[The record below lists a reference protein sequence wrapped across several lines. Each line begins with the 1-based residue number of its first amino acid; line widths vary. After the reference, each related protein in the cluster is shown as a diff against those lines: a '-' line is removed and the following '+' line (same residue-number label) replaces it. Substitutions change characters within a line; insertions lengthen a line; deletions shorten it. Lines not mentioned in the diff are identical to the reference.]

1 MMICVTN
8 RKLCRGDFLERIR
21 QLAAGGADVILLRE
35 KDLSPAAYTELA
47 EKCLA
52 ICREY
57 STALWLNSFTGT
69 AAALQLPVQ
78 LPLSVLQELTDA
90 DKEKLPAF
98 GAIGSQ
104 SGRCAAGRKAVRRLA
119 DRRAYFSHILQAGS
133 AAERDGFSAGNLQS
147 RFRSGVC
154 HRRHH
159 TSATGRGA
167 AGWGIRLLCHVA
179 DDAVSGCIRRISEL
193 ETYDLK
199 ERSVKNPLLIDT
211 IQRYLLFIIGLFFSA
226 LGVAITKKGEL
237 GVSPI
242 SSVAN
247 VMSIRLPQLS
257 LGYWLIIWNC
267 VLILGQILL
276 LRRKFQWI
284 QLLQVPLSF
293 LFGWFTDFGVWLI
306 SFFTPKHYIVQIL
319 LVLVGT
325 IVLGFGITL
334 AVIANVILNS
344 GEAFV
349 KALSDTIHKE
359 FGNVKIVFD
368 ISCVVVAVILSFLFF
383 HKLVGTREGTIIAAF
398 CTGFVVKFFSKFI
411 TAPLERFLKKNIGE

>member
-1 MMICVTN
+1 M
-8 RKLCRGDFLERIR
+8 
-21 QLAAGGADVILLRE
+21 
-35 KDLSPAAYTELA
+35 
-47 EKCLA
+47 
-52 ICREY
+52 
-57 STALWLNSFTGT
+57 
-69 AAALQLPVQ
+69 
-78 LPLSVLQELTDA
+78 
-90 DKEKLPAF
+90 
-98 GAIGSQ
+98 
-104 SGRCAAGRKAVRRLA
+104 
-119 DRRAYFSHILQAGS
+119 
-133 AAERDGFSAGNLQS
+133 
-147 RFRSGVC
+147 
-154 HRRHH
+154 
-159 TSATGRGA
+159 
-167 AGWGIRLLCHVA
+167 
-179 DDAVSGCIRRISEL
+179 
-193 ETYDLK
+193 
-199 ERSVKNPLLIDT
+199 
-211 IQRYLLFIIGLFFSA
+211 
-226 LGVAITKKGEL
+226 
-237 GVSPI
+237 
-242 SSVAN
+242 
-247 VMSIRLPQLS
+247 
-257 LGYWLIIWNC
+257 
-267 VLILGQILL
+267 LILGQILL

>member
-1 MMICVTN
+1 M
-8 RKLCRGDFLERIR
+8 
-21 QLAAGGADVILLRE
+21 
-35 KDLSPAAYTELA
+35 
-47 EKCLA
+47 
-52 ICREY
+52 
-57 STALWLNSFTGT
+57 
-69 AAALQLPVQ
+69 
-78 LPLSVLQELTDA
+78 
-90 DKEKLPAF
+90 
-98 GAIGSQ
+98 
-104 SGRCAAGRKAVRRLA
+104 
-119 DRRAYFSHILQAGS
+119 
-133 AAERDGFSAGNLQS
+133 
-147 RFRSGVC
+147 
-154 HRRHH
+154 
-159 TSATGRGA
+159 
-167 AGWGIRLLCHVA
+167 
-179 DDAVSGCIRRISEL
+179 
-193 ETYDLK
+193 K

-226 LGVAITKKGEL
+226 LGVAITKKRRAWRFADLLGGKCDEHSAAAVVAGILAYHLEL
-237 GVSPI
+237 RADS
-242 SSVAN
+242 
-247 VMSIRLPQLS
+247 
-257 LGYWLIIWNC
+257 
-267 VLILGQILL
+267 GQILL